1 MLVMASF
8 FVLPS
13 CCFFEMDVHQECST
27 SSSWSAETPEEKMKY
42 VLRDVK
48 SATM

>member
-1 MLVMASF
+1 MLVMTSF

-13 CCFFEMDVHQECST
+13 CCFFEMGVHQECST
-27 SSSWSAETPEEKMKY
+27 HSSWAETPEKRMKY

-48 SATM
+48 YVTI